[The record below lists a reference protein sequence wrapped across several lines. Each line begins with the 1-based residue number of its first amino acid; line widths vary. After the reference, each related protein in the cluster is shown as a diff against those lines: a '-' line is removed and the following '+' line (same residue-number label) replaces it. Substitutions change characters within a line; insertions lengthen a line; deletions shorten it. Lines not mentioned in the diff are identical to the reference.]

1 MKRPETAMQPNSRSQ
16 VIGAIVTE
24 AVLKSR
30 MDWNEYA
37 ECVVDHYHAN
47 VGIHDRAVSFHV
59 ATSADNSEKCRRLNT
74 QTVRRVLLGEIRM
87 TVDLE
92 ESLVAAL
99 PEAWG
104 TELQTRL
111 LERAGL
117 LFARRPA
124 PIGDVPGQL
133 RCPADLLRS
142 TAETV
147 QALAPM
153 FADNN
158 SIGPEDSRHFGKA
171 LREINE
177 TMGVLVGLNRQIT
190 QAMEAGAAGGA
201 GQA

>member
-1 MKRPETAMQPNSRSQ
+1 MQPNSRSQ
-16 VIGAIVTE
+16 VIEATVTE
-24 AVLKSR
+24 AILKSR
-30 MDWNEYA
+30 TKWNEYA
-37 ECVVDHYHAN
+37 AHVVDHYHDN
-47 VGIHDRAVSFHV
+47 VAVHDRAVSFHV
-59 ATSADNSEKCRRLNT
+59 ASSADNAAECSRLNT
-74 QTVRRVLLGEIRM
+74 QTVRRVLSGEIRM
-87 TVDLE
+87 TVCLE

-99 PEAWG
+99 PEAWA

-117 LFARRPA
+117 LFARKPA

-158 SIGPEDSRHFGKA
+158 SIGPEDARHFPKA

-177 TMGVLVGLNRQIT
+177 TMGVLVGLARQIA
-190 QAMEAGAAGGA
+190 QAMEAGTAGGA